1 MSFLSDTGAPAHPAV
16 IEALS
21 KVNSGT
27 AASYGGDDETA
38 RLKLLLKELFET
50 DTLAI
55 WPCVSGTAANALVLS
70 ALVGPDE
77 AILCH
82 REAHIERDERGA
94 PEFFTGGAKLHLLDG
109 DQGKIDQAELE
120 TAIAAIDRAFV
131 HETPAACLSLT
142 NLTECGTAYSVVEIT
157 ARTAPAKAAGLI
169 CHLDGAR
176 LGNALASLDCSA
188 ADLTWRAGMDA
199 VSFGL
204 TKTGAMGCD
213 IAILFGEAAERASV
227 LEARAKRAGHM
238 PPKLRFISAQATA
251 LLEGGLWLQLAEH
264 ANGMASALLE
274 TLVSHAG
281 AKPGYPTDGNE
292 VFVTLPDEAAER
304 LRAGGI
310 GFYPW
315 PGGLFRFVANWTT
328 TEYDIAAIARALT

>member
-16 IEALS
+16 IDALS
-21 KVNSGT
+21 QANDGIAS
-27 AASYGGDDETA
+27 SYGADDETL
-38 RLKLLLKELFET
+38 RLTALLKDLFET
-50 DTLAI
+50 DELAI

-70 ALVGPDE
+70 TLVAADE

-94 PEFFTGGAKLHLLDG
+94 PEFFTGGAKLQLLDG
-109 DQGKIDQAELE
+109 AAGKIDLAALS
-120 TAIAAIDRAFV
+120 AALSAIDRDFV

-142 NLTECGTAYSVVEIT
+142 NLTECGTAYSPADIS
-157 ARTAPAKAAGLI
+157 ARTGPAKAAGLT

-176 LGNALASLDCSA
+176 LANALAHLKCSP

-213 IAILFGEAAERASV
+213 IAILFGEATERAGMMR
-227 LEARAKRAGHM
+227 ARAKRAGHM
-238 PPKLRFISAQATA
+238 PPKMRYISAQGVA
-251 LLEGGLWLQLAEH
+251 LLEGGLWLALARH
-264 ANGMASALLE
+264 ANDMASALFE
-274 TLVSHAG
+274 TLVAHAG
-281 AKPGYPTDGNE
+281 AQAGYPTHGNE
-292 VFVTLPDEAAER
+292 VFVTLPEDAADR
-304 LRAGGI
+304 LRAAGI

-315 PGGLFRFVANWTT
+315 PGGLYRFVANWTNGRN
-328 TEYDIAAIARALT
+328 DIDAIARAFA